1 MTVENI
7 TTLKSDDGTVY
18 LRTQH
23 GRSAE
28 EIAESLKPYI
38 GRTMS
43 MELPNLYGHYRRY
56 SGVLRGISGVVA
68 TVYVPGHN
76 YETEVN
82 VFDAFGSHCTMIEKE
97 T

>member
-1 MTVENI
+1 MAVENI

-43 MELPNLYGHYRRY
+43 MEFPNLYGHYRRY
-56 SGVLRGISGVVA
+56 SGVLREIDGVVA
-68 TVYVPGHN
+68 TVYVPRHS

-97 T
+97 S